1 MGFTSNEYSSLYGGA
16 AKQLLEQERLTS
28 MLGNSKYNNIYN
40 TYLSNHR
47 DIKRYI
53 LDYSKMGLLDY
64 QGKYDEVSLEGT
76 WVTVPLRYDRSMKF
90 TFDKL
95 EREFD
100 GDMGAMSIEVIL
112 KEAIKQKAIPE
123 IDATNMEACWQAL
136 EEYSENISES
146 PTLDTILADIQKA
159 IRELEE
165 ANLPST
171 EQQLFMS
178 YEAYQTLLDALSS
191 KSNIYISDMNVIN
204 SEGLNFV
211 LPSIQGVAIQRMP
224 STRFYTKIQRFAK
237 ADQDLDPLNVGYA
250 KADDG
255 EKISWL
261 LVPRQYVDPIVKL
274 SDIKIKMDSVDNTD
288 DRNNKAA
295 YNIFY
300 DCLVQDNMKQYFR
313 GALAQ

>member
-1 MGFTSNEYSSLYGGA
+1 MAFTANEYSTMYAEA
-16 AKQLLEQERLTS
+16 AKNLLEHKRLTS

-47 DIKRYI
+47 DIKRYM

-76 WVTVPLRYDRSMKF
+76 WITHSLRYDRSMKF

-100 GDMGAMSIEVIL
+100 GDQGAMSIEVIL
-112 KEAIKQKAIPE
+112 QEAIKQKAIPE

-136 EEYSENISES
+136 AEHSENISET
-146 PTLDTILADIQKA
+146 PTVETILADIQKA

-165 ANLPST
+165 ANLAST
-171 EQQLFMS
+171 EQQLFVS
-178 YEAYQTLLDALSS
+178 YEHYQMLLDALSS

-204 SEGLNFV
+204 SEGLNFT

-224 STRFYTKIQRFAK
+224 STRFYTSIQRFTK
-237 ADQDLDPLNVGYA
+237 SDQDLDPLNVGYA
-250 KADDG
+250 KAADG
-255 EKISWL
+255 ENISWL

-300 DCLVQDNMKQYFR
+300 DCLVQDNMKQYIR
-313 GALAQ
+313 GALA

>member
-1 MGFTSNEYSSLYGGA
+1 MGFTSNEYSSMYGGA
-16 AKQLLEQERLTS
+16 AKQLLEQARLTS

-40 TYLSNHR
+40 TYLSSHR
-47 DIKRYI
+47 DIKRYM

-76 WVTVPLRYDRSMKF
+76 WITHSLRYDRSMKF

-100 GDMGAMSIEVIL
+100 GDMAAMSIEVIL

-136 EEYSENISES
+136 AEYSENILES
-146 PTLDTILADIQKA
+146 PTVDTILSDIQKA
-159 IRELEE
+159 IAELEE
-165 ANLPST
+165 ENLPSI

-178 YEAYQTLLDALSS
+178 YETYQMLLDALSN

-204 SEGLNFV
+204 SDGLNFT

-224 STRFYTKIQRFAK
+224 STRFYTSIHRFTK

-250 KADDG
+250 KAEGG

-274 SDIKIKMDSVDNTD
+274 SEIKIKMDSVDNTD

-300 DCLVQDNMKQYFR
+300 DCLVQDNMKKYFR
-313 GALAQ
+313 GALV

>member
-1 MGFTSNEYSSLYGGA
+1 MGFTANEYSTMYAEA
-16 AKQLLEQERLTS
+16 AKTLLEHERLTS

-47 DIKRYI
+47 DIKRYM

-76 WVTVPLRYDRSMKF
+76 WVTKSLSYDRSMKF

-100 GDMGAMSIEVIL
+100 GDQGAMSIEVIL

-123 IDATNMEACWQAL
+123 IDATNMESCWQAL
-136 EEYSENISES
+136 EEYSENISET
-146 PTLDTILADIQKA
+146 PTVETILSDIQKA

-165 ANLPST
+165 ANISGT
-171 EQQLFMS
+171 EQQLFIS
-178 YEAYQTLLDALSS
+178 YEHYQMLLDALSS

-204 SEGLNFV
+204 SEGLNFT

-224 STRFYTKIQRFAK
+224 STRFYTSIQRFTK

-255 EKISWL
+255 EKIAWL
-261 LVPRQYVDPIVKL
+261 LVPRQYVDPVVKL
-274 SDIKIKMDSVDNTD
+274 SDIKIKMDSIDNTD

-300 DCLVQDNMKQYFR
+300 DCFVQDNMKQYIR
-313 GALAQ
+313 GALA